1 MKTLVST
8 KTGAVM
14 SFLAGEV
21 AAICFQEGLPG
32 QSPPHRLRI
41 VVLGGHA
48 LLQNA
53 RQKARDTHVF
63 LGSLNASPAG
73 YFFFQGQ
80 RDIAQVSHTRY
91 QCNTNLVYRK
101 PESRPSA
108 PEGA

>member
-1 MKTLVST
+1 MKTFVST

-21 AAICFQEGLPG
+21 AAIGLQEGLPG
-32 QSPPHRLRI
+32 QGPPHGLCI

-53 RQKARDTHVF
+53 RQEARDAHVF

-73 YFFFQGQ
+73 YFFFEGQ
-80 RDIAQVSHTRY
+80 RDVAQVSHTRY
-91 QCNTNLVYRK
+91 QCNTDSVYMNQKK
-101 PESRPSA
+101 PDLSP
-108 PEGA
+108 